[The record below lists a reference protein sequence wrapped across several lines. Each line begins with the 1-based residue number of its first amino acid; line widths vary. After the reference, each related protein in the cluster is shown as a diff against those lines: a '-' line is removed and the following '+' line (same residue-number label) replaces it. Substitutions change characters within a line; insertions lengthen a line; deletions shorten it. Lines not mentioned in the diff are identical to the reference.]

1 MKAELISVGTELLLG
16 QTLNTNVQYLSRQL
30 SYMGIDVF
38 FHVTVGD
45 NIKRLLHSISEALSR
60 SDIVILTGGL
70 GPTADD
76 ITKEAVAEHF
86 GLPMKEDPGSLEHL
100 TAYFKRSGREMTP
113 NNLKQAFFP
122 EGSIIMP
129 NRKGTAPGCIVER
142 GGKCAIILPGPP
154 FEMEDMFQSC
164 VVPYL
169 KANSAEGIHSRV
181 LRLFGIGES
190 TCEYRLRD
198 LMESSNPTVAPY
210 AGFGEVTL
218 RLTVKCENGENPA
231 KWLDPLEAEI
241 RNRLGEYIYALG
253 EEKMAEVV
261 ARMIVE
267 SGRTIAVAESLTGG
281 ELCSRLVDFPGISAA
296 FLEGCVA
303 YSNEAKVR
311 NLNVKK
317 ETLSRHG
324 AVSGETAIEMAQ
336 GIRASSGADI
346 AVSTTGI
353 AGPSGATQTK
363 PVGLVY
369 IGYCDENGSDFI
381 ELRLSGDRERV
392 RNMTVLNA
400 LNLIRRKLLNEK

>member
-16 QTLNTNVQYLSRQL
+16 QILNSNSQYLSRQL
-30 SYMGIDVF
+30 SYMGVDVYH
-38 FHVTVGD
+38 HVTVGD
-45 NIKRLLHSISEALSR
+45 NLKRLLDAIGQALSR

-86 GLPMKEDPGSLEHL
+86 GLPMKEDQESLEHL

-113 NNLKQAFFP
+113 NNLKQAQFP
-122 EGSIIMP
+122 EGAIIMP
-129 NRKGTAPGCIVER
+129 NRKGTAPGCIVED
-142 GGKCAIILPGPP
+142 GGKCVIILPGPP
-154 FEMEDMFQSC
+154 FEMEDMFQNC
-164 VVPYL
+164 VAPYL

-190 TCEYRLRD
+190 SCEHRLKD

-210 AGFGEVTL
+210 AGFGEVAL
-218 RLTVKCENGENPA
+218 RLTVKCENGESPA

-241 RNRLGEYIYALG
+241 RSRLGEYIYAVG
-253 EEKMAEVV
+253 EEKMASVV
-261 ARMIVE
+261 AGMLVQ
-267 SGRTIAVAESLTGG
+267 SGKTIAVAESLTGG
-281 ELCSRLVDFPGISAA
+281 ELCARLIDFPGISAA

-311 NLNVKK
+311 NLGVKT
-317 ETLSRHG
+317 ETLKNHG
-324 AVSGETAIEMAQ
+324 AVSKETAIEMAR
-336 GIRASSGADI
+336 GIWALSGADI

-353 AGPSGATQTK
+353 AGPSGATETK

-369 IGYCDENGSDFI
+369 IGYCDENGSEAI
-381 ELRLSGDRERV
+381 ELRLTGDRDRV
-392 RNMTVLNA
+392 RNMAVLNA
-400 LNLIRRKLLNEK
+400 LNLIRRKLSNE